1 MSDTTATIAR
11 VQLASLDA
19 FISIRREI
27 SSRYDDSLSDSSIV
41 LSSVSDGDIPFRYV
55 VRSSE
60 KNADTV
66 IALFETRGISE

>member
-1 MSDTTATIAR
+1 MTDTRATIAS

-27 SSRYDDSLSDSSIV
+27 SSRYDDALSDSSIV
-41 LSSVSDGDIPFRYV
+41 LSRVSVSDFPFQYV

-60 KNADTV
+60 KDADTV
-66 IALFETRGISE
+66 IALFETGGISE